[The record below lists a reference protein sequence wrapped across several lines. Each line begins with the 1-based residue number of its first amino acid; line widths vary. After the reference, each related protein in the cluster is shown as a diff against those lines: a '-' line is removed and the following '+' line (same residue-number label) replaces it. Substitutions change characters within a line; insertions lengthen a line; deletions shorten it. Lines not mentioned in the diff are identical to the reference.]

1 MSELWEK
8 MRQGDAD
15 AMLMLYEQHYNALL
29 SYGVQLSGS
38 IHTSK
43 DAINDVFLNLGE
55 QYRNLSPVKNV
66 KAYLFACVRRSIF
79 QLPYANRKV
88 ISVDEASLYKET
100 EISYEDILIEIQQ
113 SDALRMKIRTA
124 LNKLTDRQKE
134 LIQLKYFQNL
144 SYSQIEAA
152 TGISIKT
159 AYNTIYSALKA
170 LEGELRGLLFDIFLL
185 IFLLF

>member
-8 MRQGDAD
+8 MRQGDAE
-15 AMLMLYEQHYNALL
+15 AMLMLYELHYNDLL
-29 SYGVQLSGS
+29 SYGVQLCGS

-43 DAINDVFLNLGE
+43 DAVNDVFLNLGE
-55 QYRNLSPVKNV
+55 QYKNLSPVKNV
-66 KAYLFACVRRSIF
+66 KAYLFACLRRSIF
-79 QLPYANRKV
+79 QLPYANSKV
-88 ISVDEASLYKET
+88 ISVGEASIYNET
-100 EISYEDILIEIQQ
+100 ETSYEDMLIEIQQ
-113 SDALRMKIRTA
+113 SDALRMKIGMA
-124 LNKLTDRQKE
+124 LNKLTGRQRE

-170 LEGELRGLLFDIFLL
+170 LESELRGLLAGIFLF
-185 IFLLF
+185 ISLFF